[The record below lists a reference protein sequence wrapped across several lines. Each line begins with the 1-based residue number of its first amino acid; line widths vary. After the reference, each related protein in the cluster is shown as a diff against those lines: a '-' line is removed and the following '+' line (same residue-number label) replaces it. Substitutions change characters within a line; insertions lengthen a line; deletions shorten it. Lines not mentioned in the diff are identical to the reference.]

1 MATISGINYT
11 KIVVLNALGETYD
24 LLPFDQTFGTPLAE
38 MIIEV
43 DTTIGVCTLNLPNIA
58 DFNGF
63 WGTKITIIAVTGLTK
78 NVVIVPFTSAV
89 PPVTNEIGGNS
100 NLTLNQ
106 NGQVAELNIATSD
119 QWFGIATV

>member
-1 MATISGINYT
+1 MATISGINYK

-43 DTTIGVCTLNLPNIA
+43 DTTIGICTLNLPNIA

-63 WGTKITIIAVTGLTK
+63 WGTKITIIAVTGATK
-78 NVVIVPFTSAV
+78 NVTIVPFTSAV
-89 PPVTNEIGGNS
+89 PPVTNEIGGNT
-100 NLTLNQ
+100 NLVLNI

-119 QWFGIATV
+119 QWFGIATL

>member
-1 MATISGINYT
+1 MATISGINYK
-11 KIVVLNALGETYD
+11 KIVTLGAESYD

-43 DTTIGVCTLNLPNIA
+43 DTTGGVCALNLPNIA

-63 WGTKITIIAVTGLTK
+63 WGTKITIIAVTGVTDD
-78 NVVIVPFTSAV
+78 VIIVAYVNIPLGI
-89 PPVTNEIGGNS
+89 TNEIGGNS

-106 NGQVAELNIATSD
+106 DGQVAELNIATSE
-119 QWFGIATV
+119 QWFGIATI

>member
-1 MATISGINYT
+1 MATISGINYK
-11 KIVVLNALGETYD
+11 KIVVSNALGETYD

-63 WGTKITIIAVTGLTK
+63 WGTKITIIAVTGATNDVNILPF
-78 NVVIVPFTSAV
+78 VQAVPFIANS
-89 PPVTNEIGGNS
+89 IGGNS
-100 NLTLNQ
+100 SLVLTA
-106 NGQVAELNIATSD
+106 NGQVAELNIATEGN
-119 QWFGIATV
+119 WFGIATI

>member
-1 MATISGINYT
+1 MATINGINYK

-43 DTTIGVCTLNLPNIA
+43 DTTIGICTLNLPNIA

-63 WGTKITIIAVTGLTK
+63 WGTKITIIAVTGATK
-78 NVVIVPFTSAV
+78 NVTIVPFTSAV
-89 PPVTNEIGGNS
+89 PPVTNEIGGNT
-100 NLTLNQ
+100 NLVLNI
-106 NGQVAELNIATSD
+106 NGQVAECNIATND
-119 QWFGIATV
+119 NWFGIATL

>member
-1 MATISGINYT
+1 MATINGINYK

-43 DTTIGVCTLNLPNIA
+43 DSTIGDCFLNLPNIA

-63 WGTKITIIAVTGLTK
+63 WGTKITIIAVTGAT
-78 NVVIVPFTSAV
+78 NPVSIVPFTSAV
-89 PPVTNEIGGNS
+89 PPVTNEIGGNT
-100 NLTLNQ
+100 NLVLNI

-119 QWFGIATV
+119 QWFGIATL

>member
-1 MATISGINYT
+1 MATISGINYK
-11 KIVVLNALGETYD
+11 KIVTLGVESYD

-43 DTTIGVCTLNLPNIA
+43 DTTGGACTLNLPNIA

-63 WGTKITIIAVTGLTK
+63 WGTKITIIAVTGVTDD
-78 NVVIVPFTSAV
+78 VIIVPFTSAV

-119 QWFGIATV
+119 QWFGIATL

>member
-11 KIVVLNALGETYD
+11 KIVVLNPLGETYD

-43 DTTIGVCTLNLPNIA
+43 DTTIGACTLNLPNIA

-63 WGTKITIIAVTGLTK
+63 WGTKITIIAVTGAIKPLG
-78 NVVIVPFTSAV
+78 IVPFTSAV
-89 PPVTNEIGGNS
+89 PPVTNEIGGNT
-100 NLTLNQ
+100 NLVLIQ

-119 QWFGIATV
+119 QWFGIATI

>member
-1 MATISGINYT
+1 MATISGINYK
-11 KIVVLNALGETYD
+11 KIVTLGVESYD

-43 DTTIGVCTLNLPNIA
+43 DTTGGACTLNLPNIA

-63 WGTKITIIAVTGLTK
+63 WGTKITIIAVTGATDD
-78 NVVIVPFTSAV
+78 VIIVPFV
-89 PPVTNEIGGNS
+89 NIPLGITNEIGGKS
-100 NLTLNQ
+100 NLTLNTD
-106 NGQVAELNIATSD
+106 GQVAELNIATSD

>member
-1 MATISGINYT
+1 MATISGINYK
-11 KIVVLNALGETYD
+11 KIVTLTAESYD

-43 DTTIGVCTLNLPNIA
+43 DTTGGVCTLNLPNIA

-63 WGTKITIIAVTGLTK
+63 WGTKITIIAVTGVTDD
-78 NVVIVPFTSAV
+78 VIIVPFTSAV

-119 QWFGIATV
+119 QWFGIATL

>member
-1 MATISGINYT
+1 MATISGINYK
-11 KIVVLNALGETYD
+11 KILTLGVESYD

-43 DTTIGVCTLNLPNIA
+43 DTTGGACTLNLPDIA
-58 DFNGF
+58 SFNGF
-63 WGTKITIIAVTGLTK
+63 WGTKITIIAVTGLTDD
-78 NVVIVPFTSAV
+78 VIIVPFTSAV

-119 QWFGIATV
+119 NWFGIATV

>member
-1 MATISGINYT
+1 MATISGINYK

-43 DTTIGVCTLNLPNIA
+43 DTTIGICTLNLPNIA

-63 WGTKITIIAVTGLTK
+63 WGTKITIIAVTGATK
-78 NVVIVPFTSAV
+78 VVTIVPFTSAV
-89 PPVTNEIGGNS
+89 PPVTNEIGGNT
-100 NLTLNQ
+100 NLVLNI

-119 QWFGIATV
+119 QWFGIATL